1 MHLNQIGTTFSSR
14 VELIYHIGHG
24 QLFALKLF
32 YGSECEK
39 LYKRELRNYERISHP
54 SLPRLYGKYENG
66 ENHCLIIEYIRGQSL
81 MNIKKNKP

>member
-1 MHLNQIGTTFSSR
+1 MHLNQIGTTFSSS

-39 LYKRELRNYERISHP
+39 L
-54 SLPRLYGKYENG
+54 
-66 ENHCLIIEYIRGQSL
+66 
-81 MNIKKNKP
+81 